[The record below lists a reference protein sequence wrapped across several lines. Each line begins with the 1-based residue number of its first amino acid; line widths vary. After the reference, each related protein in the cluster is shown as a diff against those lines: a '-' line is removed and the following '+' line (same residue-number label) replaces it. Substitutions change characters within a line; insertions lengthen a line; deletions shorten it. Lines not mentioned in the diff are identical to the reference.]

1 MGNAGQLSRLVYMD
15 DSGSVQGRGLVIY
28 GWVEVHPVQW
38 AVALRHW
45 LEVRKALWRDYS
57 VPVTQELHGTK
68 YVNGRDRISTAPPDR
83 YVTDDGTV
91 HWKDLGRD
99 VAVRCLEAL
108 RDCEFI
114 SVGAVYREIP
124 GDPKAYGQGKF
135 DLYGDFVHQLDEDLI
150 DADTYAMITMD
161 GTDKHYR
168 EAHRKL
174 KLARRHIIEDP
185 SMHDSKISQWT
196 QMADL
201 VAYTTNLH
209 LDRYTGNEFG
219 WEWYR
224 TYLSP
229 LDPNELPR
237 LLPPADTARPA

>member
-1 MGNAGQLSRLVYMD
+1 MDSVGQLSRLVYMD
-15 DSGSVQGRGLVIY
+15 DSGTEKGRGFVIY

-38 AVALRHW
+38 AEALRHW
-45 LEVRKALWRDYS
+45 LEVRKALWREYS

-68 YVNGRDRISTAPPDR
+68 YVNGRARISTAPPDR

-91 HWKDLGRD
+91 LWKDLGRD
-99 VAVRCLEAL
+99 VATRCLEAL
-108 RDCEFI
+108 RDCEPI
-114 SVGAVYREIP
+114 RVGAVYREVP

-135 DLYGDFVHQLDEDLI
+135 DLYGDFIHELDEGLI
-150 DADTYAMITMD
+150 AEDTYAMITMD

-168 EAHRKL
+168 EAHRQL

-201 VAYTTNLH
+201 EAVPYGVV
-209 LDRYTGNEFG
+209 RVG
-219 WEWYR
+219 
-224 TYLSP
+224 
-229 LDPNELPR
+229 
-237 LLPPADTARPA
+237 